1 MNPIKTMESIRKAVV
16 LSAAI
21 AAALALGGCA
31 SFSAR
36 GNTYPN
42 TTRPAATSVGLNA
55 DWRWNVTGDAAIR
68 PIQVFAMRGH
78 TYLQMRPGQVI
89 PAVVIDGKPVSFALA
104 TPYIVVT
111 GTPHRI
117 DLIAQGYRALVLHEG
132 PITVHAAP
140 AVSASAP
147 PAITADPAAT
157 PPRMT
162 DGSYVVIRRRPSIP
176 AEAAASVAAVTGAPR
191 YTPSWTL
198 VAAPGGGT
206 TLSTALRA
214 MLSAHGLR
222 LEWSAPVD
230 VPLRSDFSVNASTDY
245 AAVGQIL
252 AAASV
257 TGWRYYFSISRDVV
271 FVTAVKEHQA

>member
-1 MNPIKTMESIRKAVV
+1 MNLIKTMESIRKAVI
-16 LSAAI
+16 LSTAI

-31 SFSAR
+31 SFGAR
-36 GNTYPN
+36 DGSYPD
-42 TTRPAATSVGLNA
+42 TTRPAATSVSLNA
-55 DWRWNVTGDAAIR
+55 DWRWNITGDTAIR

-78 TYLQMRPGQVI
+78 TYLQMRPGQII
-89 PAVVIDGKPVSFALA
+89 PAVVIDGKPVTFALA

-140 AVSASAP
+140 VAAVPAP
-147 PAITADPAAT
+147 PAAVTHPAV

-162 DGSYVVIRRRPSIP
+162 DSGYVVIRRQPSIP
-176 AEAAASVAAVTGAPR
+176 AEAAASVAAVTGAPH
-191 YTPSWTL
+191 YAPSWTL
-198 VAAPGGGT
+198 IAGPGGGT
-206 TLSTALRA
+206 TLSSALRA

-222 LEWSAPVD
+222 LEWGAPVD

>member
-1 MNPIKTMESIRKAVV
+1 MNPIKTIEFISKAAF
-16 LSAAI
+16 LTAAI
-21 AAALALGGCA
+21 AATLALGGCA
-31 SFSAR
+31 SFGAR
-36 GNTYPN
+36 AGNYLG

-78 TYLQMRPGQVI
+78 TYLQMRAGQII
-89 PAVVIDGKPVSFALA
+89 PAVVIDGKPVPFALA

-132 PITVHAAP
+132 PITVHADPVDA
-140 AVSASAP
+140 AP
-147 PAITADPAAT
+147 PPPMAAVPPAT

-162 DGSYVVIRRRPSIP
+162 DSSYVVIRRRPSIP
-176 AEAAASVAAVTGAPR
+176 AEAAASIAAVTSASR
-191 YTPSWTL
+191 DTPSWTL
-198 VAAPGGGT
+198 VAGSGGGT
-206 TLSTALRA
+206 TLSSALRA
-214 MLSAHGLR
+214 LLSAHGLR
-222 LEWSAPVD
+222 LEWNSPVD
-230 VPLRSDFSVNASTDY
+230 VPLRSDVSVNASTDY

-257 TGWRYYFSISRDVV
+257 TGWRYYFSISRHVV